1 MQIYVDT
8 REKARAIKKI
18 LAEFERQGVK
28 SYSNKLDVGDYM
40 SLDNAR
46 LVVDRKQNLT
56 EVCSNMCQQHRRFRE
71 ELVRAQSRGI
81 QLVILVEHGE
91 TIRSIDDVEHWKNP
105 RLYTYCKKNGIK
117 YSGDVSASIAE
128 YVSNGGQKPPVSGET
143 LARQMRTMSERYGVC
158 WEFCSKTETGQRIIE
173 ILGDAG

>member
-81 QLVILVEHGE
+81 QLVILVEHGG
-91 TIRSIDDVEHWKNP
+91 TIRSIDDVEHCKIPNVP
-105 RLYTYCKKNGIK
+105 RSVQSLFSSAWPVFHRKPA
-117 YSGDVSASIAE
+117 VSARHLTHI
-128 YVSNGGQKPPVSGET
+128 
-143 LARQMRTMSERYGVC
+143 RQC
-158 WEFCSKTETGQRIIE
+158 WRLHRQNI
-173 ILGDAG
+173 